1 MYYELE
7 LEDHVR
13 IPPKDFAET
22 DLKKIVLKQLTS
34 KYENFIS
41 KDLGLGIAVSEV
53 KDIGDGV
60 IIPGDG
66 AAFYKTRFTLIV
78 FKPEIHELVQGDI
91 TEITDFGVFFN
102 MGAID
107 GMIHL
112 SQTMD
117 DYVSMSKMGVLTGK
131 ESKKV
136 LKPGERCRARIIAVS
151 YKELNNPKI
160 GLTMRQPQL
169 GAVEWIKEERSKR
182 AEKWIIIYL
191 QEKEN
196 LI

>member
-13 IPPKDFAET
+13 VPPKNFTEA
-22 DLKKIVLKQLTS
+22 DLKKIILKELNERF
-34 KYENFIS
+34 ENFIS
-41 KDLGLGIAVSEV
+41 KDFGIAIAVSDI
-53 KDIGDGV
+53 KDIGEG
-60 IIPGDG
+60 IIIAGDG
-66 AAFYKTRFTLIV
+66 AVYYKTKFTLLV
-78 FKPEIHELVQGDI
+78 FRPEIHELVLGDV

-117 DYVSMSKMGVLTGK
+117 DFVSMSKAGVLTGK
-131 ESKKV
+131 ETKKV

-151 YKELNNPKI
+151 YKEINNPKI
-160 GLTMRQPQL
+160 GLTMRQPAL
-169 GAVEWIKEERSKR
+169 GAIAWLKEER
-182 AEKWIIIYL
+182 EKTKQ
-191 QEKEN
+191 QEVKEGKK
-196 LI
+196 

>member
-22 DLKKIVLKQLTS
+22 DLKKIVLKQLTG

-41 KDLGLGIAVSEV
+41 KDLGLAIAVSDV

-78 FKPEIHELVQGDI
+78 FRPEIHELVQGDI

-169 GAVEWIKEERSKR
+169 GAIEWIKEERSKR
-182 AEKWIIIYL
+182 AEK
-191 QEKEN
+191 
-196 LI
+196 

>member
-13 IPPKDFAET
+13 VPPKDFADA
-22 DLKKIVLKQLTS
+22 DLKKIILKGLNERF
-34 KYENFIS
+34 ENFIS
-41 KDLGLGIAVSEV
+41 KDLGIAIAVSEI
-53 KDIGDGV
+53 KDIGEGV
-60 IIPGDG
+60 IIAGDG
-66 AAFYKTRFTLIV
+66 AVYYKTKFTLLV
-78 FKPEIHELVQGDI
+78 FRPEIHELVLGDV

-117 DYVSMSKMGVLTGK
+117 DFVSMSKAGVLTGK

-151 YKELNNPKI
+151 YKEINNPKI
-160 GLTMRQPQL
+160 GLTMRQPAL
-169 GAVEWIKEERSKR
+169 GAIAWLKEEKEKTKQHEVKEVKVSK
-182 AEKWIIIYL
+182 K
-191 QEKEN
+191 
-196 LI
+196 